1 MKSAVAKKTAAAAEK
16 KKKKD
21 TTAKCAAAT
30 AADLRQ
36 KSGTQTGPEKGDVVP
51 IQLVD
56 VGGRRVPP
64 VFGSGLPPV
73 LGTGL
78 PLALAYAHRALPVL
92 GSGLPPVLRP
102 GLLVLFL
109 GWTSRRAFPEWG
121 IRAGFGQTAT
131 SSTATPRQT
140 KSPGPGTRREGF
152 ACVSVAA
159 SRGGVFTVPPDATV
173 GFSKPT
179 EMLCGLPLAGILFP
193 VTWQPSVHAPAR
205 ARLPAPSPTPAR
217 ASSRDRRGLPP
228 ACFPQPRKRSVA
240 RAPRALPLF

>member
-1 MKSAVAKKTAAAAEK
+1 M
-16 KKKKD
+16 
-21 TTAKCAAAT
+21 
-30 AADLRQ
+30 RI
-36 KSGTQTGPEKGDVVP
+36 GPCQSMG
-51 IQLVD
+51 LV
-56 VGGRRVPP
+56 
-64 VFGSGLPPV
+64 
-73 LGTGL
+73 
-78 PLALAYAHRALPVL
+78 
-92 GSGLPPVLRP
+92 
-102 GLLVLFL
+102 
-109 GWTSRRAFPEWG
+109 SRRFSGPVSSPCFWG
-121 IRAGFGQTAT
+121 ELPAGLSPRGASGPASEKTLT
-131 SSTATPRQT
+131 SSIAPPLQT
-140 KSPGPGTRREGF
+140 NRPGPGTRREGF